1 MIEIFLCV
9 ILLFYSSATILLLTV
24 PLVLG
29 IIFDGIE
36 GLKDGLHMLVEK
48 SYYSNIVIP
57 TFALITYAI
66 ILKFLIA
73 MFIISYNVI

>member
-1 MIEIFLCV
+1 MIEKYLCV
-9 ILLFYSSATILLLTV
+9 ILLAYSAATILLLTL

-29 IIFDGIE
+29 IVFDGIE

-48 SYYSNIVIP
+48 AYYSDIVIP

-66 ILKFLIA
+66 ILAFLIA
-73 MFIISYNVI
+73 TFII